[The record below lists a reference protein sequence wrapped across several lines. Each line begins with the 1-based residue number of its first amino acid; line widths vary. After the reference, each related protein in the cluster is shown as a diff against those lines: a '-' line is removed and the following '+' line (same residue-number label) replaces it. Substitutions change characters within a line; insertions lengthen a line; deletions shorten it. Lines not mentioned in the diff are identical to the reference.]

1 MFFREKISEKL
12 KYLEISLNYLKSRR
26 DITLEDLQSNY
37 ELRSAIERNFQ
48 VAIEAAIDVSEMI
61 ISEEGAKMPET
72 YREAFLRLGEIGVI
86 PRDFSTRLAQMA
98 GFRNILVH
106 QYSELD
112 LNRLLEFLK
121 TKLDYLE
128 RFSGYIKEY
137 LRSKTGEAIQL

>member
-12 KYLEISLNYLKSRR
+12 KYLEISLNYLRSRR
-26 DITLEDLQSNY
+26 NITLGDLQSNY

-48 VAIEAAIDVSEMI
+48 IAIEAAIDISEMI

-72 YREAFLRLGEIGVI
+72 YGEAFLRLGEMGVI
-86 PRDFSTRLAQMA
+86 PRDFSTQLAQMA

-112 LNRLLEFLK
+112 LNKLLDFLK
-121 TKLDYLE
+121 TKLEDLEQFSDYV
-128 RFSGYIKEY
+128 KEY
-137 LRSKTGEAIQL
+137 LKSKTGD

>member
-48 VAIEAAIDVSEMI
+48 IAIEAAIDVSEMI
-61 ISEEGAKMPET
+61 ISEEGAEMPET

-86 PRDFSTRLAQMA
+86 PKDFSTRLAQMA

-112 LNRLLEFLK
+112 LNRLLNFLK
-121 TKLDYLE
+121 TKLDDLE
-128 RFSGYIKEY
+128 QFSGYIKEY
-137 LRSKTGEAIQL
+137 LRSKTGEAVQV

>member
-12 KYLEISLNYLKSRR
+12 KYLEISLNYLRSRR
-26 DITLEDLQSNY
+26 NITLGDLQSNY

-48 VAIEAAIDVSEMI
+48 IAIEAAIDISEMI

-72 YREAFLRLGEIGVI
+72 YGEAFLRLGEMGVI
-86 PRDFSTRLAQMA
+86 PRGFSTQLAQMA

-112 LNRLLEFLK
+112 LNKLLDFLK
-121 TKLDYLE
+121 TKLEDLEQFSDYV
-128 RFSGYIKEY
+128 KEY
-137 LRSKTGEAIQL
+137 LKSKTGD